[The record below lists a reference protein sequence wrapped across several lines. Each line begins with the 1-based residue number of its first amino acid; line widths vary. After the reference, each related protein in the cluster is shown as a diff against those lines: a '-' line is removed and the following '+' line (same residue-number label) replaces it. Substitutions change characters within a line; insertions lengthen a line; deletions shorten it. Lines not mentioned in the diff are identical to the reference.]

1 MSPSSGRPCQC
12 RQDECYQEPK
22 LSGCR
27 VAHRGE
33 DLLVLAPQPWQED
46 GCKDERDENRKDDG
60 TDGIHNDLPPDDA
73 DHKIDIDRIITIG
86 HAGTNVTI
94 CLSVFSFRLCRPKSS
109 VIELSRCQNYKKKG
123 VNTLPKVT
131 LRSDES
137 QEQLL
142 RRFSREVVKSRLLT
156 DVRRK
161 RWFVSKSELNRIAK
175 KKASRR
181 TRKSQKEQQQG
192 V

>member
-1 MSPSSGRPCQC
+1 MTRKIIACDALGTRREETRRLDAKFSLPNQSHYAKLNECQI
-12 RQDECYQEPK
+12 Y
-22 LSGCR
+22 
-27 VAHRGE
+27 
-33 DLLVLAPQPWQED
+33 
-46 GCKDERDENRKDDG
+46 N
-60 TDGIHNDLPPDDA
+60 
-73 DHKIDIDRIITIG
+73 
-86 HAGTNVTI
+86 
-94 CLSVFSFRLCRPKSS
+94 
-109 VIELSRCQNYKKKG
+109 KKG

-161 RWFVSKSELNRIAK
+161 RWFVSKSELERIAK
-175 KKASRR
+175 KKAARR

>member
-1 MSPSSGRPCQC
+1 MVEFTSGFFPHGEGRDAGLTAG
-12 RQDECYQEPK
+12 RQ
-22 LSGCR
+22 
-27 VAHRGE
+27 A
-33 DLLVLAPQPWQED
+33 
-46 GCKDERDENRKDDG
+46 
-60 TDGIHNDLPPDDA
+60 
-73 DHKIDIDRIITIG
+73 IT
-86 HAGTNVTI
+86 
-94 CLSVFSFRLCRPKSS
+94 
-109 VIELSRCQNYKKKG
+109 YKTKG

-175 KKASRR
+175 KKAARR
-181 TRKSQKEQQQG
+181 TRKTQKEQQTQG

>member
-1 MSPSSGRPCQC
+1 MGEGRDAGLTAG
-12 RQDECYQEPK
+12 RQ
-22 LSGCR
+22 
-27 VAHRGE
+27 A
-33 DLLVLAPQPWQED
+33 
-46 GCKDERDENRKDDG
+46 
-60 TDGIHNDLPPDDA
+60 
-73 DHKIDIDRIITIG
+73 IT
-86 HAGTNVTI
+86 
-94 CLSVFSFRLCRPKSS
+94 
-109 VIELSRCQNYKKKG
+109 YKTKG

-175 KKASRR
+175 KKAARR
-181 TRKSQKEQQQG
+181 TRKTQKEQQTQG

>member
-1 MSPSSGRPCQC
+1 MAARTNRKKTAKMAIPTGSIKYLRMIHSEKCN
-12 RQDECYQEPK
+12 D
-22 LSGCR
+22 LSG
-27 VAHRGE
+27 
-33 DLLVLAPQPWQED
+33 DYSPWQIVNQ
-46 GCKDERDENRKDDG
+46 CYSPAVYPS
-60 TDGIHNDLPPDDA
+60 L
-73 DHKIDIDRIITIG
+73 
-86 HAGTNVTI
+86 
-94 CLSVFSFRLCRPKSS
+94 RLCLAIAIVVKS
-109 VIELSRCQNYKKKG
+109 SRCQNYKKKG

-161 RWFVSKSELNRIAK
+161 RWFVSKSELTRIAK
-175 KKASRR
+175 KKAARR

>member
-1 MSPSSGRPCQC
+1 MGNKRCDVSVTWAHTLCPAPS
-12 RQDECYQEPK
+12 
-22 LSGCR
+22 
-27 VAHRGE
+27 
-33 DLLVLAPQPWQED
+33 
-46 GCKDERDENRKDDG
+46 
-60 TDGIHNDLPPDDA
+60 
-73 DHKIDIDRIITIG
+73 
-86 HAGTNVTI
+86 NVVDFPR
-94 CLSVFSFRLCRPKSS
+94 CL
-109 VIELSRCQNYKKKG
+109 NYKKKG

-161 RWFVSKSELNRIAK
+161 RWFVSKSELTRIAK
-175 KKASRR
+175 KKAARR

>member
-1 MSPSSGRPCQC
+1 MVETRAAHRMSPDGHSTNRNGFCRGRQSV
-12 RQDECYQEPK
+12 
-22 LSGCR
+22 L
-27 VAHRGE
+27 
-33 DLLVLAPQPWQED
+33 DLRRW
-46 GCKDERDENRKDDG
+46 
-60 TDGIHNDLPPDDA
+60 I
-73 DHKIDIDRIITIG
+73 
-86 HAGTNVTI
+86 
-94 CLSVFSFRLCRPKSS
+94 S
-109 VIELSRCQNYKKKG
+109 YKTKG

-131 LRSDES
+131 LRPDES
-137 QEQLL
+137 PEQLL

-175 KKASRR
+175 KKAARR

>member
-1 MSPSSGRPCQC
+1 MNQC
-12 RQDECYQEPK
+12 YWPEVYPT
-22 LSGCR
+22 L
-27 VAHRGE
+27 
-33 DLLVLAPQPWQED
+33 
-46 GCKDERDENRKDDG
+46 
-60 TDGIHNDLPPDDA
+60 
-73 DHKIDIDRIITIG
+73 
-86 HAGTNVTI
+86 
-94 CLSVFSFRLCRPKSS
+94 RLCLVKGI
-109 VIELSRCQNYKKKG
+109 VVEFSRCQTYKKKG
-123 VNTLPKVT
+123 VNTLPKVM

-161 RWFVSKSELNRIAK
+161 RWFVSKSELTRIAK
-175 KKASRR
+175 KKAARR

>member
-1 MSPSSGRPCQC
+1 MPELSVEIIADATGVTTPVTPGGPAAKSTKHTARGVVENTEENSDFSAHSASS
-12 RQDECYQEPK
+12 
-22 LSGCR
+22 LR
-27 VAHRGE
+27 VLRVP
-33 DLLVLAPQPWQED
+33 LTSQLVLPTTNGQAQNPF
-46 GCKDERDENRKDDG
+46 CLAHH
-60 TDGIHNDLPPDDA
+60 IVIDL
-73 DHKIDIDRIITIG
+73 R
-86 HAGTNVTI
+86 
-94 CLSVFSFRLCRPKSS
+94 
-109 VIELSRCQNYKKKG
+109 RCQNYETKG

-137 QEQLL
+137 PEQLL

-175 KKASRR
+175 KKAARR
-181 TRKSQKEQQQG
+181 TRKSQKEQQQT

>member
-1 MSPSSGRPCQC
+1 MPWEQDGEGAGSSRNSPLPNHTHCDKLNECQI
-12 RQDECYQEPK
+12 Y
-22 LSGCR
+22 
-27 VAHRGE
+27 
-33 DLLVLAPQPWQED
+33 
-46 GCKDERDENRKDDG
+46 N
-60 TDGIHNDLPPDDA
+60 
-73 DHKIDIDRIITIG
+73 
-86 HAGTNVTI
+86 
-94 CLSVFSFRLCRPKSS
+94 
-109 VIELSRCQNYKKKG
+109 KKG

-161 RWFVSKSELNRIAK
+161 RWFVSKSELERIAK
-175 KKASRR
+175 KKAARR